1 MAQSATATRGSAA
14 PVTRR
19 WSHYEGY
26 LFIAPLFIGMLA
38 FIVIPIAASLVM
50 SFTKWDIITPP
61 EFVGTRNY
69 IQLLTSDRLFWKVLG
84 NTFRYI
90 LLSIPLSVTIPLILS
105 VLLNQKVPGITFYRA
120 AFFLPLVTSVVAIGL
135 LWRWMYDSEFGL
147 INYVLNSIGLQGQR
161 WLSDPNL
168 AMPAVV
174 FATVWQGLGY
184 NVIIYLAG
192 LQGIPEHLYE
202 AATIDGAGDLRKFF
216 HITVPMLTPQIF
228 FVMVISFLGGF
239 QSFGLI
245 YVMTQGGPVNSTN
258 VYVYYLWQTAF
269 SSAKM
274 GYASAMS
281 WILTLIMVAVT
292 AIQVRLSRKWVYY

>member
-1 MAQSATATRGSAA
+1 MLMARTATATRR
-14 PVTRR
+14 PRR
-19 WSHYEGY
+19 WSQYEGY
-26 LFIAPLFIGMLA
+26 LFIAPLLVGILA
-38 FIVIPIAASLVM
+38 FIFIPIVVSLVM

-61 EFVGTRNY
+61 EFIGVRNY

-90 LLSIPLSVTIPLILS
+90 LLSIPLGVTIPLVLS
-105 VLLNQKVPGITFYRA
+105 VLLNQKVPGITFYRV

-147 INYVLNSIGLQGQR
+147 INYVLQSLGIQGQK

-174 FATVWQGLGY
+174 IATVWQGLGY

-192 LQGIPEHLYE
+192 LQGIPSHLYE
-202 AATIDGAGDLRKFF
+202 AATIDGAGDLQKFF
-216 HITVPMLTPQIF
+216 RITIPMLTPQIF
-228 FVMVISFLGGF
+228 FVLVISFIGGF

-245 YVMTQGGPVNSTN
+245 YVMTEGGPVNSTN

-281 WILTLIMVAVT
+281 WILTLIMMAAT
-292 AIQVRLSRKWVYY
+292 FIQVRLSRRWVHY

>member
-1 MAQSATATRGSAA
+1 MARSATT
-14 PVTRR
+14 TRR
-19 WSHYEGY
+19 WSQYEGY
-26 LFIAPLFIGMLA
+26 LFIAPLFIGMLV
-38 FIVIPIAASLVM
+38 FIVIPIGVSLVM
-50 SFTKWDIITPP
+50 SFTKWDIITAP
-61 EFVGTRNY
+61 EFVGTRNF

-90 LLSIPLSVTIPLILS
+90 LLSIPLSVTIPLVLA
-105 VLLNQKVPGITFYRA
+105 VLLNQKVPGITFYRV

-135 LWRWMYDSEFGL
+135 LWRWMYDTEFGL
-147 INYVLNSIGLQGQR
+147 INFALGAVGIEGPR

-168 AMPAVV
+168 AMLAVV
-174 FATVWQGLGY
+174 LATVWQGLGY

-202 AATIDGAGDLRKFF
+202 AATIDGAGDLQKFF
-216 HITVPMLTPQIF
+216 RITIPMLTPQIF
-228 FVMVISFLGGF
+228 FVMVIGFLGGF

-281 WILTLIMVAVT
+281 WILTLIMVTVT
-292 AIQVRLSRKWVYY
+292 IVQVRLSKRWVHY

>member
-1 MAQSATATRGSAA
+1 MARSLTATRTRATS
-14 PVTRR
+14 RR
-19 WSHYEGY
+19 WAQYEGY
-26 LFIAPLFIGMLA
+26 LFIAPLFLGIMA
-38 FIVIPIAASLVM
+38 FIFIPIVVSLVM

-61 EFVGTRNY
+61 EYIGTRNY

-90 LLSIPLSVTIPLILS
+90 LLSIPLGVTVPLVLS

-135 LWRWMYDSEFGL
+135 LWRWMYDAEFGL
-147 INYVLNSIGLQGQR
+147 INYVLQQFGIQGQK

-192 LQGIPEHLYE
+192 LQSIPEQLYE
-202 AATIDGAGDLRKFF
+202 AATIDGAGDLQKFF
-216 HITVPMLTPQIF
+216 RITIPMLTPQIF
-228 FVMVISFLGGF
+228 FVLVISFIGGF

-281 WILTLIMVAVT
+281 WILTLIMVAAT
-292 AIQVRLSRKWVYY
+292 LIQVRLSNKWVHY